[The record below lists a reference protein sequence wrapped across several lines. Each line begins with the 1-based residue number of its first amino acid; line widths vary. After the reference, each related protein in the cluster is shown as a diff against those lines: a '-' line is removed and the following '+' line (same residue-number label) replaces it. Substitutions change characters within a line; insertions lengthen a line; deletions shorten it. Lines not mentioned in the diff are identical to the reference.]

1 MEEIYLHDRAGM
13 ALRVAG
19 NVIHTLAPAVKH
31 GLVDAHTEL
40 VRPLD
45 VAMLDDRS
53 RRGTHMD
60 HDPLPPANPD
70 TGEDQG
76 VGNREDV
83 NRSFRLQIVHERTV
97 VERCVPE
104 PRKLVPKVRKLGKT
118 APS

>member
-1 MEEIYLHDRAGM
+1 MEEVDLHDRTGM
-13 ALRVAG
+13 ALHVAG

-31 GLVDAHTEL
+31 GLINANTEL

-53 RRGTHMD
+53 RRGAHVD

-70 TGEDQG
+70 TGEDQS
-76 VGNREDV
+76 VGNRDGL
-83 NRSFRLQIVHERTV
+83 NRSFRLQVVHERAT
-97 VERCVPE
+97 VERCVSE
-104 PRKLVPKVRKLGKT
+104 PRKLIPIVRNLGKT